1 MPMLVAT
8 HSGPFHADDVMAFA
22 LVQAFVDSDATVIR
36 TRDAA
41 RIVEADLVIDV
52 GGIFDP
58 ETLRFDHHQ
67 ATYEGPRSSAGMVLD
82 WLQETGAVAEGLAEM
97 LREAGVNYVDDVD
110 NGRVAP
116 SQTVPCFARLVEA
129 FNQPATNFDEFDRA
143 FVSAVGMARGWIEG
157 VRSEQAKLVEAEVE
171 VHEAMKRAEDAGS
184 NVLELSR
191 YLRWK
196 VPYFANGGETHPTE
210 FALFPGTDGSTRIV
224 AIPPK
229 LGDFSQ
235 KRSLPEEWAG
245 LMDEVL
251 SEVVGLPGCRFCH
264 KNRFIAVFEDRE
276 TALQAMR
283 LWKLLEPEASGSTS
297 S

>member
-1 MPMLVAT
+1 MTMTVAT

-22 LVQAFVDSDATVIR
+22 LIQAFVDSAASVIR
-36 TRDAA
+36 TRDAD
-41 RIVEADLVIDV
+41 RIDGADLVIDV

-58 ETLRFDHHQ
+58 NTLRFDHHQ
-67 ATYEGPRSSAGMVLD
+67 ATYEGSRSSAGMVLD
-82 WLQETGAVAEGLAEM
+82 WLEESGSVSEALASM
-97 LREAGVNYVDDVD
+97 LRTGGIDYVDDVD

-116 SQTVPCFARLVEA
+116 VQSVPCFAKLVEA

-143 FVSAVGMARGWIEG
+143 FLQAVKMARGWIEG
-157 VRSEQAKLVEAEVE
+157 VRSEQIKLVEAESE
-171 VHEAMKRAEDAGS
+171 VHEAMARAEATGS
-184 NVLELSR
+184 NLLEFSR

-196 VPYFANGGETHPTE
+196 GPYFANGGESHPTE
-210 FALFPGTDGSTRIV
+210 FAIFPGTDGSFRVV

-264 KNRFIAVFEDRE
+264 KNRFIAVFDDRD
-276 TALQAMR
+276 TAMSAMR
-283 LWKLLEPEASGSTS
+283 MWKLLDG
-297 S
+297 